1 MCNTKLMVFTSKKME
16 SAKNCIRVIKEGR
29 ILAMMPEARLSTAGE
44 FEDIQPGTFNF
55 LKKMNV
61 PVYISK
67 IGGDYLAKPKWG
79 KGMRRG
85 ALVEAELYQLF
96 TKEDM
101 ETLSVEEIEKKV
113 TDALYYDEFKWLKE
127 HPEVKYKSSKIAEG
141 LENILSL
148 CPECGGKYTLRTK
161 KNRISCEC
169 CGLSATVDNRYAF
182 GSDFRFENFKE
193 WYNFQV
199 EKYKE
204 VLESDPDFKL
214 TSKVTLKH
222 SSKDGKTIL
231 RYAGQGECILDR
243 TGLLYRGTED
253 GEEITKHF
261 PIDKIYRLLFGAGE
275 NFEVYEGKE
284 IYYFVPE
291 IPQSSVDWYIYSK
304 LIYDSLFTK

>member
-1 MCNTKLMVFTSKKME
+1 MKPRIPSIIKRF
-16 SAKNCIRVIKEGR
+16 SAPVNHDAYKRYLE
-29 ILAMMPEARLSTAGE
+29 AQSDSARLEIPDSG
-44 FEDIQPGTFNF
+44 
-55 LKKMNV
+55 KMNFNAV
-61 PVYISK
+61 VLNNIECRAFAYAVEGKVDMGKSAVK
-67 IGGDYLAKPKWG
+67 AMREYLERTVGGDYNVLGQIIFTAGTVYDWCYDLMSKDDKDYFCV
-79 KGMRRG
+79 R
-85 ALVEAELYQLF
+85 AL
-96 TKEDM
+96 
-101 ETLSVEEIEKKV
+101 
-113 TDALYYDEFKWLKE
+113 
-127 HPEVKYKSSKIAEG
+127 KIAEG